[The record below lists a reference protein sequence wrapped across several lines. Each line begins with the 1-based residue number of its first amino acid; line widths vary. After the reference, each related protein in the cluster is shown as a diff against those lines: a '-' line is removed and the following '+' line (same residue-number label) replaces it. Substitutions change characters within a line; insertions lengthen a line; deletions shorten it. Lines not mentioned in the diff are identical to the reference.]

1 MNKFKCINIRD
12 KYIYSDDNDNFPF
25 GRSKIIHYKIKK
37 RTKKNI
43 YEKDNYIIYP
53 SIKYDYSRK
62 IAFDIC
68 FMYLSK
74 IYIRYIKEELKF
86 LHYKYRIDFH
96 LVNIILKYLNTGDE
110 DTLFKLYMS
119 LTSNILKKGKMFISF

>member
-25 GRSKIIHYKIKK
+25 GRSKLIHYKIKK
-37 RTKKNI
+37 RIKKNI
-43 YEKDNYIIYP
+43 YEKDDYIIYP

-86 LHYKYRIDFH
+86 LHYKYRIHFH

-110 DTLFKLYMS
+110 DTLLNLYMS
-119 LTSNILKKGKMFISF
+119 LTSYILKKGKMFILF